1 MRQEVIAVLLRARKV
16 ESTVI
21 DFWYCAKQKGKM
33 IMITTKKRNDT
44 PLNVFE
50 DVFGTLFNDSV
61 GALAKAA
68 QTGSWTPAVDIV
80 ESTDAY
86 TLTADLPGLT
96 KGDVHLTVEDGVLTL
111 SGERKSER
119 SDSNEFGHRYERAYG
134 KFSRSFQ
141 LESGIEN
148 SKISAEF
155 KNGLLKVVLPKV
167 EASKPFEVS
176 IAE

>member
-1 MRQEVIAVLLRARKV
+1 
-16 ESTVI
+16 
-21 DFWYCAKQKGKM
+21 
-33 IMITTKKRNDT
+33 MITTKKRNDN

-111 SGERKSER
+111 SGERKGER
-119 SDSNEFGHRYERAYG
+119 SESNEFAQQHQPMQRWGDWWHERAWACLLY
-134 KFSRSFQ
+134 KSPSPRD
-141 LESGIEN
+141 
-148 SKISAEF
+148 
-155 KNGLLKVVLPKV
+155 GLLYRMPTS
-167 EASKPFEVS
+167 A
-176 IAE
+176 

>member
-1 MRQEVIAVLLRARKV
+1 
-16 ESTVI
+16 
-21 DFWYCAKQKGKM
+21 
-33 IMITTKKRNDT
+33 MITTKKRNDN

-86 TLTADLPGLT
+86 TPTADLPGLT
-96 KGDVHLTVEDGVLTL
+96 KGDVHLTVDGVLTL

-119 SDSNEFGHRYERAYG
+119 ERTSLSSLRTRLRQVQSLVPIG
-134 KFSRSFQ
+134 ERD
-141 LESGIEN
+141 
-148 SKISAEF
+148 
-155 KNGLLKVVLPKV
+155 
-167 EASKPFEVS
+167 
-176 IAE
+176 

>member
-1 MRQEVIAVLLRARKV
+1 
-16 ESTVI
+16 
-21 DFWYCAKQKGKM
+21 
-33 IMITTKKRNDT
+33 MITTKKRNDN

-68 QTGSWTPAVDIV
+68 QTGSWTPAVDII

-111 SGERKSER
+111 SGERKGECSE
-119 SDSNEFGHRYERAYG
+119 SNEFGHRYERAYG

>member
-1 MRQEVIAVLLRARKV
+1 
-16 ESTVI
+16 
-21 DFWYCAKQKGKM
+21 M
-33 IMITTKKRNDT
+33 IMITTKKRNDN

-96 KGDVHLTVEDGVLTL
+96 KGRCSPHGGGWCADPIRRAKERAQREQRVWSSLRTCLRQVQSLVPI
-111 SGERKSER
+111 GER
-119 SDSNEFGHRYERAYG
+119 D
-134 KFSRSFQ
+134 
-141 LESGIEN
+141 
-148 SKISAEF
+148 
-155 KNGLLKVVLPKV
+155 
-167 EASKPFEVS
+167 
-176 IAE
+176 

>member
-1 MRQEVIAVLLRARKV
+1 
-16 ESTVI
+16 
-21 DFWYCAKQKGKM
+21 
-33 IMITTKKRNDT
+33 MITTKKRNDN

-68 QTGSWTPAVDIV
+68 QTGSWTPAVDIA

-111 SGERKSER
+111 SGERKR
-119 SDSNEFGHRYERAYG
+119 RASV
-134 KFSRSFQ
+134 KRQ
-141 LESGIEN
+141 R
-148 SKISAEF
+148 
-155 KNGLLKVVLPKV
+155 V
-167 EASKPFEVS
+167 
-176 IAE
+176 